1 MENKKPRVR
10 ISWLSRSVWLVRW
23 ANGLVVKMERTKS
36 NLIRVRSIYFS
47 GNQQSMNASI
57 DRLRTAAF
65 EFKAEQ
71 RTSKYCCSGDQEYRI
86 TARVEAMQQ
95 IEKFIIE
102 GFLTK
107 QSAKTNNVLPM
118 PDRIQ
123 RFVHLPG
130 HGSISIA

>member
-1 MENKKPRVR
+1 MEKPKVR

-23 ANGLVVKMERTKS
+23 ANGLVVKMERTKT

-71 RTSKYCCSGDQEYRI
+71 RDAKYCTSGSQEYRI
-86 TARVEAMQQ
+86 TARVEVMQK
-95 IEKFIIE
+95 IERFVIE

-107 QSAKTNNVLPM
+107 QSSKPRNVVPM
-118 PDRIQ
+118 PDRVQ